1 MLGSGLLLVAILAF
15 LSVMVLVS
23 VWQQKIRGKLPP
35 GPIPLPFIGNYLQLN
50 RKDVYSSIT
59 QLQEHYGPVF
69 TIHLGPRRV
78 VVLYGYDAVKEALE
92 DNAEEFSGRGEQ
104 ATFNTLFKGYGVTFS
119 NGERAK
125 QLRRFSIATLKDF
138 GLGKRGMEERIQ
150 EEAGCLIK
158 MLQGTCGAPIDPTM
172 YLSKTVSNVI
182 SSIVFGDRFN
192 YEDKEFLSLLQMM
205 SQMNQFAASPTGQLY
220 DMFHSVMKYLPG
232 PQQQIIK
239 DSHKLEDFMIQKVKH
254 NHSTLDPNS
263 PRGFIDSFLI
273 HMQKEKNF
281 NSEFHMKNLVMTS
294 LNLFF
299 AGSETVSSL
308 LRYGFLLLMKHPDVE
323 AKVHEEIDRVIGRNR
338 QPQYEDHMKMPYT
351 QAVIHEIQR
360 FSNFAPLGIPRR
372 ITKDTSFRGFFLPKG
387 TDVFPIMGS
396 LMIDPKFFSSPKDF
410 NPQHFLDDKGQL
422 KKIPAF
428 LPFSIG
434 KRSCLGYSLGKMQL
448 FLFFTTILQ
457 NFRFKFPRKLEDINE
472 SPKPEGFT
480 RIIPKYTMSFVP
492 I

>member
-205 SQMNQFAASPTGQLY
+205 SQMNQFAASPTAL
-220 DMFHSVMKYLPG
+220 
-232 PQQQIIK
+232 
-239 DSHKLEDFMIQKVKH
+239 
-254 NHSTLDPNS
+254 
-263 PRGFIDSFLI
+263 
-273 HMQKEKNF
+273 
-281 NSEFHMKNLVMTS
+281 
-294 LNLFF
+294 
-299 AGSETVSSL
+299 
-308 LRYGFLLLMKHPDVE
+308 
-323 AKVHEEIDRVIGRNR
+323 
-338 QPQYEDHMKMPYT
+338 
-351 QAVIHEIQR
+351 
-360 FSNFAPLGIPRR
+360 
-372 ITKDTSFRGFFLPKG
+372 
-387 TDVFPIMGS
+387 
-396 LMIDPKFFSSPKDF
+396 
-410 NPQHFLDDKGQL
+410 
-422 KKIPAF
+422 
-428 LPFSIG
+428 
-434 KRSCLGYSLGKMQL
+434 
-448 FLFFTTILQ
+448 
-457 NFRFKFPRKLEDINE
+457 
-472 SPKPEGFT
+472 
-480 RIIPKYTMSFVP
+480 
-492 I
+492 